1 MYTSL
6 CNRVRAYVTRY
17 VFQRICCSFPEEEN
31 GAEMNRI
38 EEKGVGLR
46 KSVVSIFPPSPIKW
60 HQTQIILASG

>member
-1 MYTSL
+1 MNMSEMTDFEMAEF
-6 CNRVRAYVTRY
+6 VR
-17 VFQRICCSFPEEEN
+17 SEEEN